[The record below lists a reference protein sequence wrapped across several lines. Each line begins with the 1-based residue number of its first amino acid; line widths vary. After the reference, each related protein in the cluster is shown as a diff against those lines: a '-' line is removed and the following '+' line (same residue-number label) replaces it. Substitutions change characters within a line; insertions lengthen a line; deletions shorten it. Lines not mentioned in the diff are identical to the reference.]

1 MSSKSST
8 DKEANPMAEVNG
20 ADEAGMQEAVSAEV
34 KPEAAKKAAKDEA
47 KPAEKKGG
55 KDEAKAVKKTASKK
69 SAAKK
74 ADKPEL
80 KPELYVEYQG
90 RQATGAAVVDKVK
103 AAFVASGHRASSIKS
118 LQIYIKPEEFK
129 AYYVINDGKY
139 TGGVDL
145 F

>member
-8 DKEANPMAEVNG
+8 EKETKTAEVKKV
-20 ADEAGMQEAVSAEV
+20 AEAGKTEAKAADVKAEE
-34 KPEAAKKAAKDEA
+34 KPEAAKKTAKEDA
-47 KPAEKKGG
+47 KQAEK
-55 KDEAKAVKKTASKK
+55 AAKK
-69 SAAKK
+69 SAAKKTTAKK

-80 KPELYVEYQG
+80 KPEVYIEYQG
-90 RQATGAAVVDKVK
+90 QQAGEAAVVDKVK
-103 AAFVASGHRASSIKS
+103 AAFVAGGHRVSSIKS

>member
-8 DKEANPMAEVNG
+8 DKEANTMAEVNG
-20 ADEAGMQEAVSAEV
+20 VDEAVKEEAVSAEV
-34 KPEAAKKAAKDEA
+34 KPETAKKAAKDEA

-69 SAAKK
+69 STAKK

-80 KPELYVEYQG
+80 KPDVYIEYQG
-90 RQATGAAVVDKVK
+90 QQATEAAVVEKVK

-118 LQIYIKPEEFK
+118 LQIYIKPEEYK

-139 TGGVDL
+139 TGAVDL

>member
-8 DKEANPMAEVNG
+8 DKEANAMTEVNG
-20 ADEAGMQEAVSAEV
+20 ADEAAKEEAVSAEV

-55 KDEAKAVKKTASKK
+55 KDEAKAAKKTAAKK

-80 KPELYVEYQG
+80 KPDIYIEYQG
-90 RQATGAAVVDKVK
+90 KQAAETAVVEKVK

-118 LQIYIKPEEFK
+118 LQIYIKLEEFK